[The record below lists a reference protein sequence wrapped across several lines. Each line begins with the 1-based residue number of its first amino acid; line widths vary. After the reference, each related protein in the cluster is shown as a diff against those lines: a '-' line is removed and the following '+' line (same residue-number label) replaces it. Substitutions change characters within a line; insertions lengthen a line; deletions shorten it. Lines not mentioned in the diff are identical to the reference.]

1 MGLLD
6 SQQDALS
13 ILTKIVD
20 GIKTCFEK
28 FGNPIIGIGIS
39 IPGPFD
45 YKEGISKIF
54 NCNKYHSLFGVNIK
68 NYLFHNLKD
77 LITKAAKKA
86 VRPIVVGKRARVGIT
101 TTWHF

>member
-1 MGLLD
+1 METKLKKKELAIGVDVGGGHLTIALVDIKVKKIVDGSRIHMSID

-54 NCNKYHSLFGVNIK
+54 NC
-68 NYLFHNLKD
+68 
-77 LITKAAKKA
+77 
-86 VRPIVVGKRARVGIT
+86 T
-101 TTWHF
+101 T